1 MFCHDPAAVL
11 QAYPRHQIRHTVV
24 FVLLLC
30 AVVTQSPHA
39 SPSAFHIAVVQML
52 EVGYMIYQGRYFY
65 PVLIVLIFFIA
76 AVGLVVTLQRQRKK
90 IMAMVNECRLT
101 PIIWEGWV
109 RAVSSHRLLPGDV
122 LVLQQG
128 KALCDMVVLQGS
140 CLVMESMLSGE
151 VGHLRAQQ
159 LNQMSL
165 LG

>member
-1 MFCHDPAAVL
+1 
-11 QAYPRHQIRHTVV
+11 
-24 FVLLLC
+24 
-30 AVVTQSPHA
+30 
-39 SPSAFHIAVVQML
+39 ML